1 MIRQHEI
8 LVKLSRR
15 EATAEEQEVFRQWL
29 QTLSPGQLEAVL
41 DEYGNIIA
49 DMPEVREVH
58 NPELLTA
65 IHAAIDHE
73 PTRRILPM
81 RWIWAAAAV
90 LLLAVSL
97 IVLQT
102 NTATRSTKSTQ
113 QVADLPPGKSGAI
126 LTLTNG
132 TQLVLDSLGNG
143 IIARDGGSETV
154 LHDGKLIYNV
164 RSNNSQEIGFNEMTT
179 PKGRNFRVELPDGT
193 VVWLNAASS
202 IRYPT
207 AFTGD
212 KREVTIKGEAYFEV
226 MKNARMPFVV
236 HVDNRADIEV
246 LGTHFNVEAYD
257 NMATIKTTLL
267 EGSVKVGSRPRQESG
282 AAGNTASQQSAI
294 LKPGQQAQVEEGVQV
309 VNNIDTSKVMAWKNG
324 LFNFEDATLK
334 EVMKQLERW
343 YDIEVVYEK
352 GVPDIVF
359 GGEMTKNISLAGLLL
374 ILEKSDIHFRLEGR
388 TLVVLP

>member
-1 MIRQHEI
+1 MINQHEI

-15 EATAEEQEVFRQWL
+15 EATADEQEAFRQWA
-29 QTLSPGQLEAVL
+29 QTLPPAELEAL
-41 DEYGNIIA
+41 LNEYGDIIA
-49 DMPEVREVH
+49 ELPDVREAH

-65 IHAAIDHE
+65 IHAAIDNE
-73 PTRRILPM
+73 PRRRVIPM
-81 RWIWAAAAV
+81 KWIGTAAAAV
-90 LLLAVSL
+90 IILAVS
-97 IVLQT
+97 IVVLQT
-102 NTATRSTKSTQ
+102 NITTRAAKKTE

-132 TQLVLDSLGNG
+132 DQLVLDSLGNG

-164 RSNNSQEIGFNEMTT
+164 RSGNSGEIGYNEMTT

-193 VVWLNAASS
+193 LVWLNAASS

-207 AFTGD
+207 AFTDD

-226 MKNARMPFVV
+226 MKNPNMPFIV

-246 LGTHFNVEAYD
+246 LGTHFNINAYSD
-257 NMATIKTTLL
+257 ETVIKTTLL
-267 EGSVKVGSRPRQESG
+267 EGAVRLTRNPEPGTQNAESV
-282 AAGNTASQQSAI
+282 T
-294 LKPGQQAQVEEGVQV
+294 LKPGEQGLLTA
-309 VNNIDTSKVMAWKNG
+309 NNKLQTTNKIDLEQVMAWKNG
-324 LFNFEDATLK
+324 LFNFEGAALS

-352 GVPDIVF
+352 GIPDIAF

-374 ILEKSDIHFRLEGR
+374 VLEKSDIHFKIEGR
-388 TLVVLP
+388 KLVVLP

>member
-1 MIRQHEI
+1 MINQHEI

-15 EATAEEQEVFRQWL
+15 EATAEEQEAFRQWV
-29 QTLSPGQLEAVL
+29 QTLPQAELEAL
-41 DEYGNIIA
+41 LNEYGDIIA
-49 DMPEVREVH
+49 ALPEVREAH
-58 NPELLTA
+58 NPELLAA
-65 IHAAIDHE
+65 IHAAIDNE
-73 PTRRILPM
+73 PQRRVIPLKWM
-81 RWIWAAAAV
+81 WAAAAV
-90 LLLAVSL
+90 LVLAISI

-102 NTATRSTKSTQ
+102 NTTTQSTNGKQ

-143 IIARDGGSETV
+143 IVARDGGAETV

-164 RSNNSQEIGFNEMTT
+164 RSTNSQEVGYNEMTT

-226 MKNARMPFVV
+226 MKNASMPFVV
-236 HVDNRADIEV
+236 HVANRADIEV

-257 NMATIKTTLL
+257 NNSVLKTTLL
-267 EGSVKVGSRPRQESG
+267 EGRVKI
-282 AAGNTASQQSAI
+282 GNAASQQSAI
-294 LKPGQQAQVEEGVQV
+294 LKPGQQAQVEEGVRV
-309 VNNIDTSKVMAWKNG
+309 ANNVDTSQVMAWKNG
-324 LFNFEDATLK
+324 LFNFEGATLP

-359 GGEMTKNISLAGLLL
+359 GGEMTRNVSLAGLLL

-388 TLVVLP
+388 KLVVLP

>member
-1 MIRQHEI
+1 MIDQHEI

-15 EATAEEQEVFRQWL
+15 EATAQEQEAFRQWV
-29 QTLSPGQLEAVL
+29 QTLPQPQLEAL
-41 DEYGNIIA
+41 LNEYGDIIA
-49 DMPEVREVH
+49 EIPEVREAH

-65 IHAAIDHE
+65 IHAAMDNE
-73 PTRRILPM
+73 PKVRVMPLK
-81 RWIWAAAAV
+81 WIWAAAAAV
-90 LLLAVSL
+90 LLLAVSI

-102 NTATRSTKSTQ
+102 NTATRATKRTEQ
-113 QVADLPPGKSGAI
+113 LADLPPGKSGAI

-132 TQLVLDSLGNG
+132 EKLVLDSLGNG

-164 RSNNSQEIGFNEMTT
+164 RSAGSQEIGYNEMTT
-179 PKGRNFRVELPDGT
+179 PKGRNFRIELPDGT
-193 VVWLNAASS
+193 LVWLNAASS

-226 MKNARMPFVV
+226 MKNPNMPFVV
-236 HVDNRADIEV
+236 QVDNRADIEV
-246 LGTHFNVEAYD
+246 LGTHFNINAYSD
-257 NMATIKTTLL
+257 ESAIKTTLL
-267 EGSVKVGSRPRQESG
+267 EGKVKVTSVTGDRR
-282 AAGNTASQQSAI
+282 SAT
-294 LKPGQQAQVEEGVQV
+294 LSPGQQSLLTASAMQLLQPDLEQ
-309 VNNIDTSKVMAWKNG
+309 VMAWKNG
-324 LFNFEDATLK
+324 LFNFEGATLN

-352 GVPDIVF
+352 GIPDIAF

-374 ILEKSDIHFRLEGR
+374 VLEK
-388 TLVVLP
+388 

>member
-1 MIRQHEI
+1 MINQHEI

-15 EATAEEQEVFRQWL
+15 EATAEEQEAFRQWV
-29 QTLSPGQLEAVL
+29 QTLPQPALEAL
-41 DEYGNIIA
+41 LNEYGDIIA
-49 DMPEVREVH
+49 ALPDVREAH
-58 NPELLTA
+58 NPALLTA
-65 IHAAIDHE
+65 IHAAIDNE
-73 PTRRILPM
+73 PQRRVIPM
-81 RWIWAAAAV
+81 KWMWAAAAV
-90 LLLAVSL
+90 LILAVSI

-102 NTATRSTKSTQ
+102 NTATQSTKSTQ

-126 LTLTNG
+126 LTLTDG

-143 IIARDGGSETV
+143 IIARDGGSETI

-164 RSNNSQEIGFNEMTT
+164 RSNNSQEIGYNEMTT

-207 AFTGD
+207 AFIGD

-226 MKNARMPFVV
+226 MKNTRIPFVV

-246 LGTHFNVEAYD
+246 LGTHFNINAYSD
-257 NMATIKTTLL
+257 EDAIRTTLL
-267 EGSVKVGSRPRQESG
+267 EGKVKVSRTDSRLSTPDSRL
-282 AAGNTASQQSAI
+282 
-294 LKPGQQAQVEEGVQV
+294 LKPGEQALLTTNNKLQTT
-309 VNNIDTSKVMAWKNG
+309 NNIDLEQVMAWKNG
-324 LFNFEDATLK
+324 LFNFEGATLK
-334 EVMKQLERW
+334 DIMKQLERW

-352 GVPDIVF
+352 GIPDRVF

-374 ILEKSDIHFRLEGR
+374 ILERTNIHFRLEGR
-388 TLVVLP
+388 KLVVLP

>member
-1 MIRQHEI
+1 MINQHEI

-15 EATAEEQEVFRQWL
+15 EATAEEQEAFRQWV
-29 QTLSPGQLEAVL
+29 QTLPQAELEAL
-41 DEYGNIIA
+41 LNEYGEIIA
-49 DMPEVREVH
+49 ALPAVH
-58 NPELLTA
+58 EAHDPALLAA
-65 IHAAIDHE
+65 IHAAIENE
-73 PTRRILPM
+73 PQRRVISLK
-81 RWIWAAAAV
+81 WIWAAAAV
-90 LLLAVSL
+90 LVLAVSI

-102 NTATRSTKSTQ
+102 NTTTQSTNSTQ

-132 TQLVLDSLGNG
+132 TRLVLDSLGNG

-164 RSNNSQEIGFNEMTT
+164 RSDNPQEIGYNEMTT

-236 HVDNRADIEV
+236 HVANRADIEV

-257 NMATIKTTLL
+257 NNTSLATTLL
-267 EGSVKVGSRPRQESG
+267 EGSVSVNG
-282 AAGNTASQQSAI
+282 TVI
-294 LKPGQQAQVEEGVQV
+294 KPGQQARVEEGVRV
-309 VNNIDTSKVMAWKNG
+309 VNNVDTSQVMAWKNG
-324 LFNFEDATLK
+324 LFNFEGATLP

-343 YDIEVVYEK
+343 YDIEVAYEK

-374 ILEKSDIHFRLEGR
+374 VLEKSDIHFRLEGR
-388 TLVVLP
+388 KLVVLP

>member
-1 MIRQHEI
+1 MINQHEI

-15 EATAEEQEVFRQWL
+15 EASPEEQEAFRQWL
-29 QTLSPGQLEAVL
+29 QGLTPAQWEAVL
-41 DEYGNIIA
+41 DEYGDIIA
-49 DMPEVREVH
+49 EIPEVREAH

-65 IHAAIDHE
+65 IHAAIDNE
-73 PTRRILPM
+73 PRRRVIPM
-81 RWIWAAAAV
+81 KWMWAAAAV
-90 LLLAVSL
+90 FILAISI

-102 NTATRSTKSTQ
+102 NITTRSTKKTE

-164 RSNNSQEIGFNEMTT
+164 RSASSQEIGYNEMIT

-193 VVWLNAASS
+193 LVWLNAASS

-226 MKNARMPFVV
+226 MKNPSMPFVV

-246 LGTHFNVEAYD
+246 LGTHFNINAYSD
-257 NMATIKTTLL
+257 EIVIKTTLL
-267 EGSVKVGSRPRQESG
+267 EGAVRLTRNAERGTQNAESV
-282 AAGNTASQQSAI
+282 T
-294 LKPGQQAQVEEGVQV
+294 LKPGEQGLLTT
-309 VNNIDTSKVMAWKNG
+309 NNKLQTTNKIDLEQVMAWKNG
-324 LFNFEDATLK
+324 LFNFEGATLS

-352 GVPDIVF
+352 GIPDIAF

-374 ILEKSDIHFRLEGR
+374 VLEKSDIHFRIEGR
-388 TLVVLP
+388 KLVVLP

>member
-1 MIRQHEI
+1 MIDQHEI

-15 EATAEEQEVFRQWL
+15 EATAQEQEAFRQWV
-29 QTLSPGQLEAVL
+29 QTLPQPQLEAL
-41 DEYGNIIA
+41 LNEYGDIIA
-49 DMPEVREVH
+49 EIPEVREAH

-65 IHAAIDHE
+65 IHAAMDNE
-73 PTRRILPM
+73 PKVRVMPLK
-81 RWIWAAAAV
+81 WIWAAAAAV
-90 LLLAVSL
+90 LLLAVSI

-102 NTATRSTKSTQ
+102 NTATRATKRTEQ
-113 QVADLPPGKSGAI
+113 LADLPPGKSGAI

-132 TQLVLDSLGNG
+132 EKLVLDSLGNG

-164 RSNNSQEIGFNEMTT
+164 RSAGSQEIGYNEMTT
-179 PKGRNFRVELPDGT
+179 PKGRNFRIELPDGT
-193 VVWLNAASS
+193 LVWLNAASS

-226 MKNARMPFVV
+226 MKNPNMPFVV
-236 HVDNRADIEV
+236 QVDNRADIEV
-246 LGTHFNVEAYD
+246 LGTHFNINAYSD
-257 NMATIKTTLL
+257 ESAIKTTLL
-267 EGSVKVGSRPRQESG
+267 EGKVKVTSVTGDRR
-282 AAGNTASQQSAI
+282 SAT
-294 LKPGQQAQVEEGVQV
+294 LSPGQQSLLTASAMQLLQPDLEQ
-309 VNNIDTSKVMAWKNG
+309 VMAWKNG
-324 LFNFEDATLK
+324 LFNFEGATLN

-352 GVPDIVF
+352 GIPDIAF

-374 ILEKSDIHFRLEGR
+374 VLEKSDIHFRIEGR
-388 TLVVLP
+388 KLVVLP